1 MAVVYRAERVDGMAR
16 QQAAVKILTLGA
28 LGATGRERFQREAA
42 ILARLTHPN
51 VTALIDSGVADDG
64 TFWLAMPLVD
74 GDRIAR
80 WCQAKAPHAPAT
92 VRLYLQ
98 FCGAGPYPPRHPRL
112 HRDLNPSNLRV
123 HANAHGP

>member
-42 ILARLTHPN
+42 ILARLNHPN

-74 GDRIAR
+74 GERIDR
-80 WCQAKAPHAPAT
+80 WCEAKAPDAHAI

-98 FCGAGPYPPRHPRL
+98 VCGAVAYARSEEHTSELQSLMRI
-112 HRDLNPSNLRV
+112 S
-123 HANAHGP
+123 